1 MLVRDMVN
9 VLVVYYSKTGNT
21 KAMAEE
27 VARGARDAGAN
38 VRLKPVEEATIDDL
52 LWAHGIIIGSPTY
65 FGLPAAPIKKFLD
78 DSVEV
83 RGKLEG
89 KIGAAFSSSHHRAG
103 GRETTMLAILQAM
116 LIHGMIVC
124 GDPIS
129 TGGHY
134 GAAANGP
141 PDEQA
146 KKECYE
152 LGRRVAKIA
161 EKLFS

>member
-1 MLVRDMVN
+1 MVKILVLYFSR
-9 VLVVYYSKTGNT
+9 TGNT

-27 VARGARDAGAN
+27 VAAGVKEGGAD
-38 VRLKPVEEATIDDL
+38 VILKEITRATVEELVEAD
-52 LWAHGIIIGSPTY
+52 GIIIGSPSY
-65 FGLPAAPIKKFLD
+65 FGGPAAEVKRFLD
-78 DSVEV
+78 ESIRV

-89 KIGAAFSSSHHRAG
+89 KIGAAFCSSRHRAG
-103 GRETTMLAILQAM
+103 GRETTMLSILQSM

-124 GDPIS
+124 GDPLS

-146 KKECYE
+146 KRECRA
-152 LGRRVAKIA
+152 LGRRVAEIA
-161 EKLFS
+161 WRLKGGR

>member
-1 MLVRDMVN
+1 MVN
-9 VLVVYYSKTGNT
+9 VLVIYYSRTGNT

-38 VRLKPVEEATIDDL
+38 VKLRSVDEVKLEDL
-52 LWAHGIIIGSPTY
+52 VWAHGIIIGSPTY
-65 FGLPAAPIKKFLD
+65 FGLPATPIKKLID
-78 DSVEV
+78 ESVKI

-89 KIGAAFSSSHHRAG
+89 KVGAAFSSSFHRAG

-124 GDPIS
+124 GDPLS

-134 GAAANGP
+134 GAAANGA

-146 KKECYE
+146 KRECYA
-152 LGRRVAKIA
+152 LGRRVAEIA
-161 EKLFS
+161 RKLFE

>member
-1 MLVRDMVN
+1 MVN
-9 VLVVYYSKTGNT
+9 ILIIYYSRTGNT

-27 VARGARDAGAN
+27 VAKGARDAGAE
-38 VRLKPVEEATIDDL
+38 VRLKSVDEASLDDL
-52 LWAHGIIIGSPTY
+52 LWAHGIIIGSPSY
-65 FGLPAAPIKKFLD
+65 FGLPAAPIKKFID
-78 DSVEV
+78 DSVKV

-89 KIGAAFSSSHHRAG
+89 KVGAAFSSSYHRAG

-124 GDPIS
+124 GDPIV

-134 GAAANGP
+134 GAAANGK

-146 KKECYE
+146 KRECYE
-152 LGRRVAKIA
+152 LGLRVAKIA
-161 EKLFS
+161 QKLFT

>member
-1 MLVRDMVN
+1 MVN
-9 VLVVYYSKTGNT
+9 VVVIYYSKTGNT

-27 VARGARDAGAN
+27 VAKGAKDSGAD
-38 VRLKPVEEATIDDL
+38 VRLKSVEEATLNDL
-52 LWAHGIIIGSPTY
+52 LWAHGIVIGSPTY
-65 FGLPAAPIKKFLD
+65 FGLPSAQVKKFLD
-78 DSVEV
+78 ESVKV

-89 KIGAAFSSSHHRAG
+89 KVGAAFSSSYHRAG

-124 GDPIS
+124 GDPLS

-134 GAAANGP
+134 GAVANGP

-146 KKECYE
+146 KRECYE
-152 LGRRVAKIA
+152 LGKRIAKIA